1 MITPDKHLDL
11 NHCVIRAGAELLAY
25 LKSHR
30 VASFDQLRARLV
42 KKLGAEGE
50 IVFHPTLNFLF
61 LLGRLDYHAQS
72 DRFEYLGPQ
81 NSANQPIV
89 EVAQ

>member
-1 MITPDKHLDL
+1 
-11 NHCVIRAGAELLAY
+11 
-25 LKSHR
+25 
-30 VASFDQLRARLV
+30 V

-50 IVFHPTLNFLF
+50 ILFHPTLNFLF

-81 NSANQPIV
+81 SSANQLTV
-89 EVAQ
+89 EVVQ